1 MPIENKNN
9 LNSNTK
15 KYQVGP
21 FVWMACL
28 VREELGSPAD
38 STGQGE
44 NGLSSPVID
53 EDKELDPS
61 QVKRVLNKHRYQLN

>member
-9 LNSNTK
+9 LNNNTK

-21 FVWMACL
+21 FVWMVCL
-28 VREELGSPAD
+28 VREKLGSPAD

-53 EDKELDPS
+53 GDKE
-61 QVKRVLNKHRYQLN
+61 